1 MNSTFMQTPIGLLAI
16 RATNDAINSI
26 EFIRQQDAPPVR
38 HPLLEQAREQLQEYF
53 AGQRRQFSLPLAPK
67 GTEFQQQVWQAL
79 GLIDYAQTA
88 CYADIAAKIGRPRAV
103 RAVGAANG
111 RNPLAIVVPCHRII
125 GKNGTLTGYAG
136 GLERKAWLLRLEQAQ
151 QELI

>member
-16 RATNDAINSI
+16 RATHDAIGSI
-26 EFIRQQDAPPVR
+26 EFIRQQDAPPVQ
-38 HPLLEQAREQLQEYF
+38 HPLLEQAREQLDEYF
-53 AGQRRQFSLPLAPK
+53 YGQRQQFSLPLAAS

-79 GLIDYAQTA
+79 MQIGYAQTT
-88 CYADIAAKIGRPRAV
+88 CYGDIARRIGSPKAV

-125 GKNGTLTGYAG
+125 GKNGSLTGYAG
-136 GLERKAWLLRLEQAQ
+136 GLERKAWLLRLEQGQ